1 MAVSVVDQREV
12 GRDAGALD
20 CAYAL
25 NAWCN
30 WVDSFRSVQLS
41 SCAVNKPQLAQR
53 PALATDKTASVRRH
67 VVSVSRRLTEQKTA
81 TVTKF

>member
-1 MAVSVVDQREV
+1 VAVSVVDQREV

-20 CAYAL
+20 CAHAL

-67 VVSVSRRLTEQKTA
+67 VVSVSRRLTEQKNCNCD
-81 TVTKF
+81 